1 LIGQGQLQTGTFGN
15 SSVGGKVVVYMS
27 GLNGGG
33 TGGSASFALVT
44 ATPATQSIS
53 GSNYYDG
60 GGTWQTPNPGTIN
73 CTYSIATTGRMTLTG
88 SGCGSGAP
96 VFYLTATNTAFV
108 MSTDTDVAL
117 GQIEPQVGSNFTTAS
132 VSGDLFSGTLEVVN
146 QGAEAGVG
154 VVSLNGSGSASST
167 NDFTSTNGQNSDQTS
182 TSTVTVNS
190 DGTIIT
196 SDHPTLVTG
205 IVVSS
210 TKVVIIDNQGSTY
223 PTIQLVTQ

>member
-1 LIGQGQLQTGTFGN
+1 
-15 SSVGGKVVVYMS
+15 
-27 GLNGGG
+27 
-33 TGGSASFALVT
+33 
-44 ATPATQSIS
+44 
-53 GSNYYDG
+53 
-60 GGTWQTPNPGTIN
+60 
-73 CTYSIATTGRMTLTG
+73 MTLTG

-96 VFYLTATNTAFV
+96 VFYLTATNTAFL
-108 MSTDTDVAL
+108 MSADTDVAI

-146 QGAEAGVG
+146 QGEETGVG
-154 VVSLNGSGSASST
+154 VVSLNGSGGVSST
-167 NDFTSTNGQNSDQTS
+167 NDFTSNTGDGSDQTG

-190 DGTIIT
+190 DGTIIS

-223 PTIQLVTQ
+223 PTIQVVTQ